1 MHRRVVGRAGER
13 FVQPL
18 NSATNIWYVFNN
30 INKLRPRQSC
40 MCDEYDWNLVVCRHN
55 KNNQFLEKLTT
66 TNCNEAAQINRII
79 IILIDWWKCI
89 RTEQTQFP
97 LSLCVCLVWE
107 PMKLWISAW
116 KTSAQSMRLLAVRVC
131 VCSYSMRWHGA
142 VPAYNQVNKRFNDM
156 KMYPY
161 ALSDIP
167 EAMLIGCNWRC
178 IKIHCSRRFTFSI
191 TTWCDWKEWDYEQ
204 VNVLHVECLASE

>member
-1 MHRRVVGRAGER
+1 MSTIIDSSIRTWTYHSNIYAFRSNNRMIRYFKQIVAQIKTVGHINYRPVYINELTIFHRMHRRVVGRAGER

-89 RTEQTQFP
+89 RTEQIHFP
-97 LSLCVCLVWE
+97 LSLSLYVCVSRLKTHEIMNFSMKNLSTINETVSCSCVCV
-107 PMKLWISAW
+107 
-116 KTSAQSMRLLAVRVC
+116 
-131 VCSYSMRWHGA
+131 
-142 VPAYNQVNKRFNDM
+142 
-156 KMYPY
+156 
-161 ALSDIP
+161 
-167 EAMLIGCNWRC
+167 
-178 IKIHCSRRFTFSI
+178 FS
-191 TTWCDWKEWDYEQ
+191 
-204 VNVLHVECLASE
+204 L